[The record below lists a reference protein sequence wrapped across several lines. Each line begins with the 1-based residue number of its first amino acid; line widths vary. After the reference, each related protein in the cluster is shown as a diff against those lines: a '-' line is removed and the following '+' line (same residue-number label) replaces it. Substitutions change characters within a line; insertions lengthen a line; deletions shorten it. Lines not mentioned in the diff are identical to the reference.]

1 MYAYGK
7 ITYSYNKIPIDSEF
21 LMGNLGAGWKKLHTQ
36 FISKWVA

>member
-21 LMGNLGAGWKKLHTQ
+21 LMGNLGAGWKKITYT
-36 FISKWVA
+36 IYK